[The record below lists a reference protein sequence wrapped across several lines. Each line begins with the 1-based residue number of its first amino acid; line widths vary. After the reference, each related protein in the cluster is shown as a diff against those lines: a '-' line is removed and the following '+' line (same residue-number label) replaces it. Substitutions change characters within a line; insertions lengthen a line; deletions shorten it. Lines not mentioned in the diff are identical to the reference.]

1 MARKTYFKGGM
12 QAEVITQT
20 LTPVAVGAA
29 TCAEQTF
36 TVPGLLATDVVDVFW
51 PGSATAVGLVG
62 CRVSAVN
69 TLALTFVN
77 PTAGSLTPTS
87 GSYRIQVWSTVA

>member
-1 MARKTYFKGGM
+1 MAKTYFKGG
-12 QAEVITQT
+12 QRVDVITQT
-20 LTPVAVGAA
+20 LTPVSVGIA

-36 TVPGLLATDVVDVFW
+36 TVPGLLTTDLVEVFW

-62 CRVSAVN
+62 ARVSAAN

-77 PTAGSLTPTS
+77 PTAGALVPTA
-87 GSYRIQVWSTVA
+87 GSYKILVWATVA

>member
-1 MARKTYFKGGM
+1 MAKTYFKGGM
-12 QAEVITQT
+12 RAEVITQT
-20 LTPVAVGAA
+20 LTPVSVGIA

-36 TVPGLLATDVVDVFW
+36 TVPGLLTTDVVDVFW

-62 CRVSAVN
+62 ARVSGAN

-77 PTAGSLTPTS
+77 PTAGALVPTA
-87 GSYRIQVWSTVA
+87 GVYRIQVWSTV

>member
-1 MARKTYFKGGM
+1 MARKTYFKGGL
-12 QAEVITQT
+12 QLDVISQT
-20 LTPVAVGAA
+20 LTPVAVAAA

-36 TVPGLLATDVVDVFW
+36 TVPGLLTTDAVQVFW

-62 CRVSAVN
+62 ARVSAAN

-77 PTAGSLTPTS
+77 PTAGSLTPTA
-87 GSYRIQVWSTVA
+87 GVYRFLVTATV